1 MRSANAPAAEAP
13 PARDYYDVLGVSR
26 TSDAGAIRQAY
37 LRLARELHPDV
48 SSEPEAEERFQE
60 LTAAYT
66 VLSDRGARLLY
77 DRFGYRG
84 RGNGFVAGRS
94 RPRGAPILAEV
105 DVDVFEAARGAR
117 REVRYS
123 STEPCEACDGEG
135 LAPGSQSC
143 TRCRGKG
150 TRVRAASLRFAEWL
164 EVEQCPDC
172 EGVGIAA
179 ADRCPDCAGA
189 GSRSREEVIT
199 VRLPAGVED
208 GTRLRVVGNPEDEH
222 LLVQV
227 RPPPDDSR
235 FVRVL
240 AAVLLACSVAL
251 LAYFL
256 SAY

>member
-1 MRSANAPAAEAP
+1 MPSANAAPAEARQ
-13 PARDYYDVLGVSR
+13 ARDYYDVLGVAR
-26 TSDAGAIRQAY
+26 TADPGAIRQAY

-48 SSEPEAEERFQE
+48 SNEPEAEERFQE

-77 DRFGYRG
+77 DRFGYPG
-84 RGNGFVAGRS
+84 RGNGFAAGEG
-94 RPRGAPILAEV
+94 RPGGTPILAEV

-123 STEPCEACDGEG
+123 STECCEACDGEG
-135 LAPGSQSC
+135 FAPGSHKC
-143 TRCRGKG
+143 AACRGKG
-150 TRVRAASLRFAEWL
+150 TCARAASLRFADWL
-164 EVEQCPDC
+164 QVETCADC
-172 EGVGIAA
+172 DGVGIPA
-179 ADRCPDCAGA
+179 ADRCAECGGT
-189 GSRSREEVIT
+189 GSVSRDEVIT

-235 FVRVL
+235 LVRVL
-240 AAVLLACSVAL
+240 AAVLLVCAVAL
-251 LAYFL
+251 LVYFL